1 MNPDEIKKQRA
12 EALEGIAAADA
23 VLNTFDNAELRRFA
37 EGMKQAH
44 EGQLR
49 ILADAEN
56 N

>member
-1 MNPDEIKKQRA
+1 MNPDEIQKQRA

-23 VLNTFDNAELRRFA
+23 VLNAFEDPELRRFT
-37 EGMKQAH
+37 EGMKQAL

-49 ILADAEN
+49 ILEDAEN